1 MIVQISSPRRAGIRD
16 AVFRSDVRG
25 ETLLSSHR
33 GENLKFEDLV
43 EEVGTVSWIKRC
55 RGEVLSGDRWIG
67 SGLLC
72 GEFTCCIV
80 RIPLGS

>member
-55 RGEVLSGDRWIG
+55 REEVLRGIVG
-67 SGLLC
+67 SGRGCCVESLLAVLYA
-72 GEFTCCIV
+72 F
-80 RIPLGS
+80 R